1 MFKKLF
7 FGAVISAILSV
18 NAFGTDL
25 LASLT
30 NGKIS
35 DNSPGVK
42 VLNPEE
48 AKQVKGGYITEQY
61 QLSNNE
67 MLAIFIPTV
76 QSEIE
81 AGNLI
86 GTALVTATGHVP
98 YRSITQQVIGYKVTK
113 NISSSNGR
121 KYAYFTYDVMSLDL
135 VDGSL
140 RKITTSSLLNNNYVV
155 KILANQYKNSFENR
169 LGGYNVK

>member
-7 FGAVISAILSV
+7 FSAVISAILAS
-18 NAFGTDL
+18 NAFAVDL
-25 LASLT
+25 LASVT

-42 VLNPEE
+42 VLSPEE

-98 YRSITQQVIGYKVTK
+98 YKSITQQVIGYKVTK

-135 VDGSL
+135 VDGGL
-140 RKITTSSLLNNNYVV
+140 RKITTSSLLNNNHVV

-169 LGGYNVK
+169 LGGYSVK

>member
-1 MFKKLF
+1 MKKFLF
-7 FGAVISAILSV
+7 SSFLVASLASSLLGV
-18 NAFGTDL
+18 DL

-35 DNSPGVK
+35 DNSPGVR
-42 VLNPEE
+42 VLSLEE
-48 AKQVKGGYITEQY
+48 AKQVKGGYTTDHY

-98 YRSITQQVIGYKVTK
+98 YRTITQQVIGYKVTK

-135 VDGSL
+135 VDGGL

-169 LGGYNVK
+169 LGGYSVK